1 VVELLGGGVEQ
12 ELIKENILDKT
23 DVIVINRR
31 SFFGALVVIGSAG
44 MGAILAIPVLRY
56 VLYPLYA
63 RASGT
68 EWSDVGEVG
77 EFAYSK
83 TPVGKTITFAQRDSW
98 REVVSAQSVY
108 VNRTAD
114 GQFEVLSAICP
125 HLGCSVSW
133 QQGQNEFVCPCHGG
147 RFAPDGKH
155 VFGPPPH
162 GMEGLPTRVKGGK
175 LQVHVEFFRSNVPNQ
190 EKLS

>member
-12 ELIKENILDKT
+12 ELSKENIIDKT
-23 DVIVINRR
+23 DVIIINRR
-31 SFFGALVVIGSAG
+31 SFFGALVAIGSAA
-44 MGAILAIPVLRY
+44 MGAIFAIPVLRY
-56 VLYPLYA
+56 VLYPLNA

-77 EFAYSK
+77 ELADGK
-83 TPVGKTITFAQRDSW
+83 APVHKTITFAQRDSW
-98 REVVSAQSVY
+98 REVVSSQSVY
-108 VNRTAD
+108 VNRTVD

-125 HLGCSVSW
+125 HLGCSLSW

-155 VFGPPPH
+155 VFGPPPRA
-162 GMEGLPTRVKGGK
+162 MDRLPTRVKGGK
-175 LQVHVEFFRSNVPNQ
+175 LQVHVESYRSNVPNQ